1 MTTNPTYLLNAFS
14 IQMLPNNATVDFQQV
29 DKFPNNLTSAIGH
42 ADTAAVLGVKPN
54 RINIKLNIG
63 DVAYVAQLMGGRLP
77 EGTTKLPDGFSFKF
91 YKITVRD
98 LQA

>member
-14 IQMLPNNATVDFQQV
+14 IQMLPDNATVDFQQV
-29 DKFPNNLTSAIGH
+29 DKLPNNLTSAIGH
-42 ADTAAVLGVKPN
+42 DDTAAVLGVKPN
-54 RINIKLNIG
+54 RINVKLNIG